1 MRTLNLS
8 EEQKKTLKLF
18 SYYCASHGA
27 KEATLTCYLLESG
40 SIDWIDNT
48 WYSDSG
54 VMIETYDKIKNLV
67 EFILEE
73 TDILDYYDYEGLGSL
88 QFELDIPEKKLSI
101 TGYHREYDTNH
112 SSLTW
117 EGEDFGDTDVEINS
131 LFESLNGEM
140 GILHFEGGGDSG
152 WIEDSIVVNG
162 GSIECPKWFR
172 DWCYD
177 CLANN
182 FGGWEI
188 NEGSQGE
195 FNILSKEKMIELNFG
210 QNIEDEISDGVVG
223 YVEF

>member
-27 KEATLTCYLLESG
+27 KESTLTCYLLESG

-67 EFILEE
+67 EFILKE
-73 TDILDYYDYEGLGSL
+73 TDILDYYDYEGPGSL